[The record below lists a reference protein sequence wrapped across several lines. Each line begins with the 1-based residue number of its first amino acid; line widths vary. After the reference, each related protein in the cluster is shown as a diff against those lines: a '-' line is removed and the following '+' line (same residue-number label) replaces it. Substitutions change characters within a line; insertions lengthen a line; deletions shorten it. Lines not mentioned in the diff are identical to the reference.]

1 MSWTDFAT
9 KTATVKRS
17 TITGGMVGAPAQVL
31 TDVLCTPLLPA
42 DPRRVNELQI
52 HPRADGIHLIY
63 ETYAVGTPAIRHG
76 DVLVVDSVDYAIRG
90 VAVWPAADFGGIS
103 SCTHLTVEKAL

>member
-1 MSWTDFAT
+1 MSWTAFAT

-17 TITGGMVGAPAQVL
+17 TVTGGKVDSPTQVL
-31 TDVLCTPLLPA
+31 ADVLCTPLLPA

-63 ETYAVGTPAIRHG
+63 ETYAVGVPAILHG
-76 DVLVVDSVDYAIRG
+76 DVLVVDGVEYAVRG
-90 VAVWPAADFGGIS
+90 VAVWPATDFS
-103 SCTHLTVEKAL
+103 SCTHLTVEKAF

>member
-1 MSWTDFAT
+1 MSWTAFAT

-17 TITGGMVGAPAQVL
+17 TITGGKVGTPAQVL
-31 TDVLCTPLLPA
+31 TGVLCTPLLPA
-42 DPRRVNELQI
+42 DPRRVNEMQL

-76 DVLVVDSVDYAIRG
+76 DVLVVDSVEYAVRG
-90 VAVWPAADFGGIS
+90 VAVWPATGYS
-103 SCTHLTVEKAL
+103 SCTHLTVEKAF